1 MFFRD
6 VVKKYKL
13 QLESFSLFF
22 KKNPVV
28 FFQRVVQCYNRSPRE
43 ETDAPCSDTSKACL
57 NKGRA
62 ELI

>member
-13 QLESFSLFF
+13 QLESFSLYL
-22 KKNPVV
+22 KKTLVLK
-28 FFQRVVQCYNRSPRE
+28 RVVQRYNRSPRE

-57 NKGRA
+57 NKGKA